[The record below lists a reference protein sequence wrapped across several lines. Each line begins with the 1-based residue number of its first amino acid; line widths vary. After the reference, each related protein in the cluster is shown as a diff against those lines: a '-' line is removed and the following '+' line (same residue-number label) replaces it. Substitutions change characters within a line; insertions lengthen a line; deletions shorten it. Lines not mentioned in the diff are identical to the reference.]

1 MKITFQ
7 GGEVNL
13 EGVALVEGAKA
24 PDFTGVKTDLSP
36 WSLKDAGDTVKIIS
50 SVPSLDTPV
59 CDIQTKRFNKEASS
73 LKGVTVVTVSLDL
86 PFAQARWCAAANANS
101 HIVLSDYAERDFGKK
116 FGTLVKE
123 LKLLTRAVFVLD
135 KNNVVKYVQYV
146 PEITNEPDYESAI
159 KAAKELL

>member
-7 GGEVNL
+7 GGEVHL
-13 EGVALVEGAKA
+13 EGVSLVEGAKA
-24 PDFTGVKTDLSP
+24 PDFTGVKTDVSP

-59 CDIQTKRFNKEASS
+59 CDVQTKRFNKEAAS
-73 LKGVTVVTVSLDL
+73 LPGVTVVTVSLDL

-116 FGTLVKE
+116 FGTLIKE

-135 KNNVVKYVQYV
+135 KNNVVKHVQYV
-146 PEITNEPDYESAI
+146 PEITNEPDYEAAI

>member
-7 GGEVNL
+7 GGEVHL
-13 EGVALVEGAKA
+13 EGVSLVEGAKA

-59 CDIQTKRFNKEASS
+59 CDVQTKRFNKEAAS
-73 LKGVTVVTVSLDL
+73 LPGVTVVTVSLDL

-116 FGTLVKE
+116 FGTLIKE

-146 PEITNEPDYESAI
+146 PEITNEPDYEAEI
-159 KAAKELL
+159 KAAKELI

>member
-7 GGEVNL
+7 GGEVHL

-59 CDIQTKRFNKEASS
+59 CDVQTKRFNKEASS

-116 FGTLVKE
+116 FGTLIKE

-146 PEITNEPDYESAI
+146 PEITHEPDYESAI

>member
-7 GGEVNL
+7 GGEVHL
-13 EGVALVEGAKA
+13 EGVSLVEGAKA

-116 FGTLVKE
+116 FGTLIKE

-146 PEITNEPDYESAI
+146 PEITHEPDYEAAI

>member
-7 GGEVNL
+7 GGEVHL
-13 EGVALVEGAKA
+13 EGVSLVEGAKA

-116 FGTLVKE
+116 FGTLIKE

>member
-7 GGEVNL
+7 GGEVHL

-36 WSLKDAGDTVKIIS
+36 WSLKDARDTVKIIS
-50 SVPSLDTPV
+50 SVRSLDTPV

-116 FGTLVKE
+116 FGTLIKE

>member
-7 GGEVNL
+7 GGEVHL

-116 FGTLVKE
+116 FGTLIKE

-146 PEITNEPDYESAI
+146 PEITNEPDYESVI

>member
-7 GGEVNL
+7 GGEVHL

-50 SVPSLDTPV
+50 SVPSLDTSV
-59 CDIQTKRFNKEASS
+59 CDVQTKRFNKEASS

-116 FGTLVKE
+116 FGTLIKE

>member
-7 GGEVNL
+7 GGEVHL

-116 FGTLVKE
+116 FGTLIKE

-146 PEITNEPDYESAI
+146 PEITHEPDYESAI

>member
-7 GGEVNL
+7 GGEVHL
-13 EGVALVEGAKA
+13 EGAALTEGAKA
-24 PDFTGVKTDLSP
+24 PNLSGAKTDLSA
-36 WSLKDAGDTVKIIS
+36 WSLSDAGSTVKIIS

-59 CDIQTKRFNKEASS
+59 CDIQTKRFNKEAAN
-73 LKGVTVVTVSLDL
+73 LDGVTVVTVSLDL

-116 FGTLVKE
+116 YGTLIQE

-135 KNNVVKYVQYV
+135 KDNVVRYVQYV
-146 PEITNEPDYESAI
+146 PEITNEPDYEAAL
-159 KAAKELL
+159 KAAKALL

>member
-7 GGEVNL
+7 GGEVHL
-13 EGVALVEGAKA
+13 EGVSLVEGAKA

-59 CDIQTKRFNKEASS
+59 CDVQTKRFNKEAAS
-73 LKGVTVVTVSLDL
+73 LPGVTVVTVSLDL

-116 FGTLVKE
+116 FGTLIKE

-135 KNNVVKYVQYV
+135 KNNVVKHVQYV
-146 PEITNEPDYESAI
+146 PEITNEPDYEAAI
-159 KAAKELL
+159 KGAKELL

>member
-7 GGEVNL
+7 GGEVHL
-13 EGVALVEGAKA
+13 EGVSLVEGAKA

-59 CDIQTKRFNKEASS
+59 CDVQTKRFNKEASS

-116 FGTLVKE
+116 FGTLIKE

-146 PEITNEPDYESAI
+146 PEITHEPDYEAAI